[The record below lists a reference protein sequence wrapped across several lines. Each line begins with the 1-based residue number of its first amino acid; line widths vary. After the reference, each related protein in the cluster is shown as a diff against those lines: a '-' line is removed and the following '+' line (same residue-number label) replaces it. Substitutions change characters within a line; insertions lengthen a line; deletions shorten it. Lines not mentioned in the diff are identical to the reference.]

1 MNNLN
6 MSIKDESIVKVKVF
20 TIAIYFD
27 NNDHAY
33 SSIILASTL
42 TIAKVAI
49 YLYTLTLI
57 ECVQCQQRVDTIAKL
72 NEKLETMK

>member
-42 TIAKVAI
+42 TIAEVLIHILI
-49 YLYTLTLI
+49 YFDSY
-57 ECVQCQQRVDTIAKL
+57 RVC
-72 NEKLETMK
+72 TMSAAGGYNS

>member
-42 TIAKVAI
+42 TIAKVVI
-49 YLYTLTLI
+49 Y
-57 ECVQCQQRVDTIAKL
+57 
-72 NEKLETMK
+72 

>member
-27 NNDHAY
+27 NSDHTY

-42 TIAKVAI
+42 TIAKVVI
-49 YLYTLTLI
+49 Y
-57 ECVQCQQRVDTIAKL
+57 
-72 NEKLETMK
+72 